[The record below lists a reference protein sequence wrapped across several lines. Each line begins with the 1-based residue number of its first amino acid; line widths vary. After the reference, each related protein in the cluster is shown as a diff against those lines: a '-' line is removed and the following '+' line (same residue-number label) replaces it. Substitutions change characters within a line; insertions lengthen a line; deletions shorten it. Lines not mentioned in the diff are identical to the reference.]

1 VEATKGKDIQGIPWE
16 RYAITREK
24 YRQVRIDKFKNY
36 ESIPNSGE
44 AAAKVCLVE
53 IPAYYAKIS
62 L

>member
-44 AAAKVCLVE
+44 AAAKVCL
-53 IPAYYAKIS
+53 
-62 L
+62 